1 MSGDIERQ
9 RKFNY
14 AWVIIAIGFLMI
26 FVNFGFC
33 SSNRG
38 LYVKAITDALGME
51 RSLFSL
57 SDTCRYIA
65 TSIVSVFFGTLIKRF
80 GTKKLIVA
88 GYVCLIGYAVC
99 YAVGTN
105 IFVFYLGSTLLGI
118 GLAWTTTTMVGSMIN
133 KWCTK
138 NKGTIMGIVL
148 SANGLGGA
156 VAAQIITP
164 LTTDKSN
171 PFGYRTAYWLVVA
184 LLIIVGLF
192 AILFYKENT
201 KQETV
206 LHVPTK
212 QKKRGSEWAG
222 IDIKEAKKRPYYYL
236 SIITV
241 FFTGIS
247 LTVSSGVSDI
257 YFQDIGMEP
266 GYVATILS
274 ISSLALTG
282 SKFLAGFMYDKL
294 GLKIT
299 IGICDTAAVLAG
311 IALWCSANTP
321 LGVILAM
328 VYAVISAISLPLH
341 TILLPILANDMFGY
355 KSGDQL
361 SGMFL
366 AASQAGFAIGG
377 PLINF
382 VYDRIGTYKPAFP
395 VCVAVM
401 LAVTVLSQIMIK
413 AAEKEKMEHE

>member
-14 AWVIIAIGFLMI
+14 VWIIIVISFLMV
-26 FVNFGFC
+26 FVNLGFC

-38 LYVKAITDALGME
+38 LYLTAITDALDMK
-51 RSLFSL
+51 RSVFSL

-65 TSIVSVFFGTLIKRF
+65 TSLVSAFFGTLIKRF
-80 GTKKLIVA
+80 GTKKLIAA
-88 GYVCLIGYAVC
+88 GFVCLIGFAIC

-105 IFVFYLGSTLLGI
+105 IFVFCLGSGLLGV
-118 GLAWTTTTMVGSMIN
+118 GLAWTSTTMVGSIIN

-148 SANGLGGA
+148 SANGVGGA

-164 LTTDKSN
+164 IIFEEGN
-171 PFGYRTAYWLVVA
+171 PFGYRTAYWLVA
-184 LLIIVGLF
+184 GLLLIVGLF
-192 AILFYKENT
+192 AVVFYKENPN
-201 KQETV
+201 QDTV

-212 QKKRGSEWAG
+212 QKKRGAEWAG
-222 IDIKEAKKRPYYYL
+222 IDIKEAKKRPYFYL
-236 SIITV
+236 SIVTV
-241 FFTGIS
+241 FFTGLC
-247 LTVSSGVSDI
+247 LTITAGVSTA
-257 YFQDIGMEP
+257 YFQDIGIEP
-266 GYVATILS
+266 GYVATVLS

-299 IGICDTAAVLAG
+299 IGICDVAAIIAALA
-311 IALWCSANTP
+311 LLLCTNSP

-328 VYAVISAISLPLH
+328 AYAIISAISLPLQ

-361 SGMFL
+361 SGLFVS
-366 AASQAGFAIGG
+366 ACQAGFAIGG

-382 VYDRIGTYKPAFP
+382 VYDKVGTYKPAFP
-395 VCVAVM
+395 VCVAIMV
-401 LAVTVLSQIMIK
+401 VITVASQVVIK
-413 AAEKEKMEHE
+413 AAEKEKMKDE